1 LALRVQEWHAHH
13 FALPFTTL
21 VSHSYH
27 TGFIISP
34 TSAARYSSL
43 SLQHLSDTPRRKILA
58 MSDDEL
64 DAELLA
70 FAGDEEEEGEA

>member
-1 LALRVQEWHAHH
+1 MALNAHH
-13 FALPFTTL
+13 FALPLTTL

-27 TGFIISP
+27 TDFIISP

-43 SLQHLSDTPRRKILA
+43 LLQHLSNTPRGKILT